1 MQQRRGLRV
10 GQPALQA
17 GEVRAALSRYAGV
30 EQVRFVPLDVA
41 GVDRAVAAGR
51 TLAEAAPASP
61 VRAALTALA
70 AELAG
75 VPAAPPRRR
84 LALSR
89 R

>member
-1 MQQRRGLRV
+1 
-10 GQPALQA
+10 
-17 GEVRAALSRYAGV
+17 
-30 EQVRFVPLDVA
+30 VPLDVA
-41 GVDRAVAAGR
+41 GLDRAVAGGR

-61 VRAALTALA
+61 ARTALTALA

>member
-1 MQQRRGLRV
+1 MPGD
-10 GQPALQA
+10 AQA
-17 GEVRAALSRYAGV
+17 EVAAALSRYAGV
-30 EQVRFVPLDVA
+30 EQVRFVPLDVD

-51 TLAEAAPASP
+51 TLADAAPASP